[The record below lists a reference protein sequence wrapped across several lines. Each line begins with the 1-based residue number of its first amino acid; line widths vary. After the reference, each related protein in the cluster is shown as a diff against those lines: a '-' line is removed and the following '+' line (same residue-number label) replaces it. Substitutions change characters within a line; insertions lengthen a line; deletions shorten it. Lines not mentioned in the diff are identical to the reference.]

1 MPFDLTYFGKDTV
14 SGDWF
19 KEDFLQMKMKAFE
32 NIINDTSYGF
42 FHVTKDESLLKS
54 CEDVYQR
61 FNNKKTFV
69 QVGIGGSSLGPEM
82 IHSAL
87 GKSDRQFIF
96 LNNIDPDMT
105 WKQINGIDLESS
117 LFYFVSK
124 SGGTAETMSGLAI
137 IAHMLGEKKIPKENW
152 KDYMVFATDP
162 ENSQLLDLGRELN
175 VTCLSIPS
183 NVGGRFSVM
192 TPVGYLPALFDDVH
206 VKNLIRGAEL
216 IKEDLLSTKLDE
228 NILLQSA
235 SFIYGLFKEK
245 NVNQTVFMPYSSLLR
260 DLSFW
265 FVQLWAESLGKKVN
279 LNGENVH
286 TGLTPIPAY
295 GATDQHSQFQL
306 FMEGPYDK
314 LAVVIEVDR
323 FDHDYSLDNS
333 FQQKALKSLAPFN
346 LGQLMKAE
354 HQGTLKAF
362 EQNSRPYLNI
372 KISKCDEINVGG
384 LIMFLESLTALM
396 GHYLDINPFDQP
408 GVEAGKKFA
417 FEWLDGASQA

>member
-1 MPFDLTYFGKDTV
+1 MPFELTYFGKDTV

-19 KEDFLQMKMKAFE
+19 KEDFLQSKMKAFE
-32 NIINDTSYGF
+32 NIINDPSYGF
-42 FHVTKDESLLKS
+42 FHVTKDESLLSS
-54 CEDVYQR
+54 CVEVFEKFKGR
-61 FNNKKTFV
+61 KTFV

-82 IHSAL
+82 LHTAL
-87 GKSDRQFIF
+87 GKSDREFIF

-105 WKQINGIDLESS
+105 WKQLSGIDLENS

-137 IAHMLGEKKIPKENW
+137 IAHMLEEKKIPKDKWNE
-152 KDYMVFATDP
+152 YMVFATDP
-162 ENSQLLDLGRELN
+162 ENSQLLDLGKELN
-175 VTCLSIPS
+175 VTCLCIPS

-192 TPVGYLPALFDDVH
+192 TPVGYLPALFDDIDVN
-206 VKNLIRGAEL
+206 NLVRGAEL
-216 IKEDLLSTKLDE
+216 IKEDLLSSKLSE

-245 NVNQTVFMPYSSLLR
+245 NVTQTVFMPYSSLLR

-265 FVQLWAESLGKKVN
+265 FVQLWAESLGKKVS
-279 LNGENVH
+279 LNGENIH

-295 GATDQHSQFQL
+295 GATDQHSQVQL

-314 LAVVIEVDR
+314 LAMVIEVDR

-333 FQQKALKSLAPFN
+333 FEQKALKRLSPFN

-417 FEWLDGASQA
+417 FEWLDGANQG